1 MYKFIPLFADVCT
14 LRLDFCTFTTAGPT
28 GTTDGST
35 PNPDTTM
42 DTFTITTTPTG
53 SPIPLIAGENSG
65 EHGNTNQSMNS
76 LKLNWVINIS
86 KFAQEIQFAYSLMT
100 V

>member
-1 MYKFIPLFADVCT
+1 MALAFKFIFEYSKYVSSFLDVCT

-28 GTTDGST
+28 GTTDAST

-53 SPIPLIAGENSG
+53 SPIPLIAGENTG
-65 EHGNTNQSMNS
+65 EHGT
-76 LKLNWVINIS
+76 
-86 KFAQEIQFAYSLMT
+86 
-100 V
+100 